1 MIIDNKNIS
10 DKDIERINSW
20 SRNKLTRDD
29 IYAFEIALCSDKID
43 VDYEMISEDC
53 LYRLQRL
60 AIGSTGILS
69 QKHNARIYDT
79 YFTVLTNPIF
89 DSSQNGEDY
98 NLNKPITKL
107 IAKAFIRKDHIKR
120 EELESILSNAQ
131 GSIGFGVQKKTC
143 SICGETDCF
152 RHIKGKYY
160 KTESGEKLCYLILDS
175 PTDFYEWSICPQR
188 EENENDNE
196 QPKGDKQMGV
206 KAQLNINGEL
216 TDVEIEDGIKVGDE
230 VCNKKDKNCKLWVT
244 RIYCKY
250 CILNDTAEYKEHL
263 FFDAISN
270 NGMVFDDC
278 KLSLYTK
285 TGRHNQKLLESLKE

>member
-10 DKDIERINSW
+10 DKDIEQINSW
-20 SRNKLTRDD
+20 SRHKLTRDD

-131 GSIGFGVQKKTC
+131 GSIGFSVQKRTC
-143 SICGETDCF
+143 SICGETNCF

-160 KTESGEKLCYLILDS
+160 KTESGEKLCYLILDN

-188 EENENDNE
+188 KENENDNE
-196 QPKGDKQMGV
+196 QQKGDKQMGV
-206 KAQLNINGEL
+206 KAQLSINGEL
-216 TDVEIEDGIKVGDE
+216 KDVEIEDGKITIIKPE
-230 VCNKKDKNCKLWVT
+230 KK
-244 RIYCKY
+244 
-250 CILNDTAEYKEHL
+250 
-263 FFDAISN
+263 
-270 NGMVFDDC
+270 
-278 KLSLYTK
+278 K
-285 TGRHNQKLLESLKE
+285 TGWERANIQNYYYSKEVF